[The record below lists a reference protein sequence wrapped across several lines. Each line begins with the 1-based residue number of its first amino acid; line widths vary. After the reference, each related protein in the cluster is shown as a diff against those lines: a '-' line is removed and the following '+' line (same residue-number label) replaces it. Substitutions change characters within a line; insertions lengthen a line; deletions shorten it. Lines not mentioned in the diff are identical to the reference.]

1 MVHNIRGPSSTN
13 SLSNFVA
20 MTMNVTAISSS
31 NMNSDAG
38 MAAVSM
44 SNNVSSQLE
53 ESITVILA

>member
-20 MTMNVTAISSS
+20 MTMNSMTAICS

-44 SNNVSSQLE
+44 SK
-53 ESITVILA
+53 VILA